1 MPMAID
7 NIEHCL
13 PSLHSVSSLAMSS
26 TPVFPSSLRLAE
38 GLAIGLGL
46 GITTLLMAIR
56 LWTKL
61 RLFGKML
68 AEDCECTTRIRDR
81 HAK

>member
-13 PSLHSVSSLAMSS
+13 PSIHSISSLTMSS
-26 TPVFPSSLRLAE
+26 TPAVPSSLRLDE
-38 GLAIGLGL
+38 GLTLGL
-46 GITTLLMAIR
+46 GVGATALLMTIR

-68 AEDCECTTRIRDR
+68 PEDCECTWRIRD
-81 HAK
+81 

>member
-1 MPMAID
+1 
-7 NIEHCL
+7 
-13 PSLHSVSSLAMSS
+13 MSS
-26 TPVFPSSLRLAE
+26 TPAIPSSLRLGE
-38 GLAIGLGL
+38 GLTLGLGL
-46 GITTLLMAIR
+46 GVATLLMTIR

-68 AEDCECTTRIRDR
+68 AEDCECTTRIWDR